1 MINKVIL
8 VGNLG
13 KKPEMRELDG
23 GRKVANFSLATN
35 ETYTNKQGERVKNTE
50 WHNIEMWDRLAEIA
64 ERYLDKGSTVYLEGK
79 IKTDQWTDKDNNTR
93 YTTRIRVNNM
103 QMLGGRTE
111 GGSQEQSNNPSTTS
125 TPVNTPAAP
134 PVAPPASTPKVEED
148 DDLPF

>member
-13 KKPEMRELDG
+13 KKPEIREFEG
-23 GRKVANFSLATN
+23 GRKVANFSVATN
-35 ETYTNKQGERVKNTE
+35 ESYTNKAGERVKNTE

-64 ERYLDKGSTVYLEGK
+64 DKYLDKGSTVYLEGK
-79 IKTDQWTDKDNNTR
+79 IKTDQWTDKENVTR

-103 QMLGGRTE
+103 QMLGGKGDASE
-111 GGSQEQSNNPSTTS
+111 STA
-125 TPVNTPAAP
+125 TPPAATP
-134 PVAPPASTPKVEED
+134 QAPPAVSTATNDPEEE

>member
-13 KKPEMRELDG
+13 KKPEIREFEG
-23 GRKVANFSLATN
+23 GRKVANFSIATN
-35 ETYTNKQGERVKNTE
+35 ESYTNKSGEKIKNTE

-64 ERYLDKGSTVYLEGK
+64 DKYLDKGSTVYVEGK

-103 QMLGGRTE
+103 QMLGGKSDSSE
-111 GGSQEQSNNPSTTS
+111 SANAA
-125 TPVNTPAAP
+125 TPPPAATP
-134 PVAPPASTPKVEED
+134 QVPPAVNAASNDPEEE

>member
-13 KKPEMRELDG
+13 KKPEIREFEG
-23 GRKVANFSLATN
+23 GRKVANFTIATN
-35 ETYTNKQGERVKNTE
+35 ESYTSKSGEKVKNTE

-64 ERYLDKGSTVYLEGK
+64 DKYLDKGSTVYVEGK

-103 QMLGGRTE
+103 QMLGGKGNDSAE
-111 GGSQEQSNNPSTTS
+111 NKSASPVA
-125 TPVNTPAAP
+125 TPQVVATPE
-134 PVAPPASTPKVEED
+134 APPAVKAGSNEPEEE

>member
-13 KKPEMRELDG
+13 KKPEIREIEG
-23 GRKVANFSLATN
+23 GRKVANFSIATN
-35 ETYTNKQGERVKNTE
+35 ESYTSKSGERVKNTE

-64 ERYLDKGSTVYLEGK
+64 DKYLDKGSTVYVEGK

-93 YTTRIRVNNM
+93 YTTRIRVNNL
-103 QMLGGRTE
+103 QMLGGRTNE
-111 GGSQEQSNNPSTTS
+111 GENNTEAPAA
-125 TPVNTPAAP
+125 TPASP
-134 PVAPPASTPKVEED
+134 PPAAKNDSNKPEEE

>member
-13 KKPEMRELDG
+13 KKPEIREFEG
-23 GRKVANFSLATN
+23 GRKVANFTIATN
-35 ETYTNKQGERVKNTE
+35 ESYTSKSGEKVKNTE

-64 ERYLDKGSTVYLEGK
+64 DKYLDKGSTVYVEGK

-103 QMLGGRTE
+103 QMLGGKGNDSGE
-111 GGSQEQSNNPSTTS
+111 NKS
-125 TPVNTPAAP
+125 AP
-134 PVAPPASTPKVEED
+134 PIATPEAPPAVKAGSNEPEEE

>member
-13 KKPEMRELDG
+13 KKPEIREFEG
-23 GRKVANFSLATN
+23 GRKVANFSIATN
-35 ETYTNKQGERVKNTE
+35 ESYTNKSGEKIKNTE

-64 ERYLDKGSTVYLEGK
+64 DKYLDKGSTVYVEGK

-103 QMLGGRTE
+103 QMLGGKSDSSESANAATPPPAATP
-111 GGSQEQSNNPSTTS
+111 QVPPAVNAASNNP
-125 TPVNTPAAP
+125 
-134 PVAPPASTPKVEED
+134 EEE